1 METLWRMTKA
11 GTIMALAA
19 LVAAA
24 MMISIGCSNEEPPPV
39 ERTPAER
46 QDTERDDLIEELDR
60 MREEIISLREEA
72 RETEEEDRAMPQ
84 ARNTAT
90 PTPTPTP
97 ATRTPRPAS
106 TTAPAPTIAP
116 PPRVSRTDSI
126 CRRSPGVQQALIN
139 AVKIAS
145 CRIITNEELYRI
157 SQVELQVS
165 YSTNPKPGDFA
176 GLVNLRT
183 LRVSIREDAE
193 TVEIPANTF
202 HGMDNLRNLSISSGT
217 ETTIKRGAFN
227 GLDNLTNLSI
237 SMGTPSM
244 PKTLEE
250 GSISLMP
257 ALERLDIEID
267 TPGRIEAGA
276 VQNLPALE
284 YMEIEWRANSG
295 DIIGRNF
302 LGELGNLPSLKQL
315 EIQTQTSYDKNYG
328 PTVRASLFKGMPK
341 LETLR
346 IQGRESNRVTMNEQS
361 FSNNPKLKSLYIRGA
376 ISGYKNALRTLDELE
391 ELSLSLNGEGEV
403 ALSPNSPLMKA
414 ILNGKQ
420 RPDGYT
426 VIPPGAD

>member
-11 GTIMALAA
+11 GTIIMLAA

-46 QDTERDDLIEELDR
+46 QDTERDDLIEEELDR

-72 RETEEEDRAMPQ
+72 RRTEEKDMAILPSKK
-84 ARNTAT
+84 AAT
-90 PTPTPTP
+90 RTP
-97 ATRTPRPAS
+97 ATRTPRPTS
-106 TTAPAPTIAP
+106 TAAPAPTVAP
-116 PPRVSRTDSI
+116 PPRVSKTDNI
-126 CRRSPGVQQALIN
+126 CMRSPRVQQALIN
-139 AVKIAS
+139 AVKISS
-145 CRIITNEELYRI
+145 CRIITTEELYRI

-217 ETTIKRGAFN
+217 GTTIRRGAFN
-227 GLDNLTNLSI
+227 GLNNLTNLSI

-346 IQGRESNRVTMNEQS
+346 IQGRESNRVTLNEQS

-376 ISGYKNALRTLDELE
+376 ISGYKNAFRTLDELE
-391 ELSLSLNGEGEV
+391 ELRLSLDGEGEV

-420 RPDGYT
+420 RPKGYT